1 MGKPNQKLPMKTFTV
16 FVAVAIVAVLVVGA
30 FAQDE
35 EDEGTRARRSLKID
49 LKNDE
54 MKIESKAR
62 SEENDKSEYKW
73 EIKTKGNDHF
83 DVRARYKA
91 QTSSTKDDL
100 KMRLRVYDIIE
111 FNDDNVY
118 DADTDETL
126 RSDWDW
132 DWEDWV
138 ASSANPDEEV
148 DANGMYAAS
157 VETTHGNNEEFV
169 RISVVITDQ
178 TVDIDTEDGTV
189 TVTPVAMK
197 WDIDIEDYQWSA
209 GADENRKMAIECRI
223 DTRTK
228 TRTTNAE
235 GDREV
240 SFDGDLGMNWL
251 SSVAINGNNQTLRD
265 ILANDPEDDVADD
278 DAGKEDDE
286 QTMRLFFVI
295 DFSEDNGNMPSAI
308 NWDPVLFMGDSAATS
323 GAAALSALLVA
334 AAAMLSVIL
343 A

>member
-1 MGKPNQKLPMKTFTV
+1 MG
-16 FVAVAIVAVLVVGA
+16 
-30 FAQDE
+30 
-35 EDEGTRARRSLKID
+35 
-49 LKNDE
+49 
-54 MKIESKAR
+54 
-62 SEENDKSEYKW
+62 
-73 EIKTKGNDHF
+73 
-83 DVRARYKA
+83 
-91 QTSSTKDDL
+91 
-100 KMRLRVYDIIE
+100 
-111 FNDDNVY
+111 
-118 DADTDETL
+118 
-126 RSDWDW
+126 
-132 DWEDWV
+132 
-138 ASSANPDEEV
+138 
-148 DANGMYAAS
+148 YAAS

-169 RISVVITDQ
+169 RISVVFTDQ

-189 TVTPVAMK
+189 TVTRVAMK

-265 ILANDPEDDVADD
+265 ILANDPEDDVAN
-278 DAGKEDDE
+278 
-286 QTMRLFFVI
+286 

-343 A
+343 

>member
-111 FNDDNVY
+111 FNDVNDDNVY
-118 DADTDETL
+118 DADT
-126 RSDWDW
+126 
-132 DWEDWV
+132 
-138 ASSANPDEEV
+138 
-148 DANGMYAAS
+148 
-157 VETTHGNNEEFV
+157 EEFV
-169 RISVVITDQ
+169 RISVVFTDQ

>member
-1 MGKPNQKLPMKTFTV
+1 MFP
-16 FVAVAIVAVLVVGA
+16 IVVSYPDIPSAY
-30 FAQDE
+30 DH
-35 EDEGTRARRSLKID
+35 THTHID
-49 LKNDE
+49 
-54 MKIESKAR
+54 
-62 SEENDKSEYKW
+62 
-73 EIKTKGNDHF
+73 
-83 DVRARYKA
+83 
-91 QTSSTKDDL
+91 
-100 KMRLRVYDIIE
+100 
-111 FNDDNVY
+111 
-118 DADTDETL
+118 
-126 RSDWDW
+126 
-132 DWEDWV
+132 
-138 ASSANPDEEV
+138 
-148 DANGMYAAS
+148 
-157 VETTHGNNEEFV
+157 
-169 RISVVITDQ
+169 
-178 TVDIDTEDGTV
+178 
-189 TVTPVAMK
+189 
-197 WDIDIEDYQWSA
+197 
-209 GADENRKMAIECRI
+209 RKMAIECRI